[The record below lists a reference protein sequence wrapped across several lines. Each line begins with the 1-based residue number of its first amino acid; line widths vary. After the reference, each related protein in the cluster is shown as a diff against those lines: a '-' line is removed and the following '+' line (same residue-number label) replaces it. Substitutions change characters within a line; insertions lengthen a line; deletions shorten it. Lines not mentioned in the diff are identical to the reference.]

1 VSADYVQR
9 IERAGIL
16 EGSTSPVLAIQR
28 ENLTSTAG
36 AALIAALNA
45 ELSGRYPEVDAN
57 HFRLDGEEVV
67 EDRGAFL
74 VAYSANRPIGCGAIR
89 LLDEGMAE
97 IKRMYVVPQA
107 RGTGTA
113 YMLLDALQAETR
125 RLGATRIVL
134 ETGRRQPEALS
145 LYLRAGFVRVPQ
157 YGEYLGSP
165 LSVCMAR
172 LLHPA
177 RTAPTLGTARLVLST
192 LTPDDAEPLFA
203 YRSDPEVQRYQYFE
217 PKSVDD
223 ALAFIAAED
232 DDLPEWHQLGIR
244 LRESAELIGDVGFK
258 LSPND
263 SGRAELGVTL
273 APAFQRH
280 GFATEA
286 VTALVGHLSGD
297 RDVRQVFVSIDPRN
311 TASSDL
317 FKRLGF
323 RMEALLRGSLWFKG
337 EWVDDAIYAKS
348 CPPARLIGICGD
360 DCAAC
365 PRFIATQTEDPREF
379 EKVRDLWVRLGL
391 RPPDFPAEKLAC
403 RGCSPANDC
412 AYPEMQA
419 CAHAKSLA
427 HCGRC
432 AEYPCPLIAAA
443 FERSD
448 QFRARVEEICE
459 PAEAAAIIR
468 AFLSKKQNLEALED
482 A

>member
-9 IERAGIL
+9 IEQPKDPG
-16 EGSTSPVLAIQR
+16 GPTSQAVTIQR
-28 ENLTSTAG
+28 ENLASTAG
-36 AALIAALNA
+36 AALITALNA
-45 ELSGRYPEVDAN
+45 ELSGRYPEVNAN
-57 HFRLDGEEVV
+57 HFRLDTDEVA

-74 VAYSANRPIGCGAIR
+74 VAYSANVPIGCGAIR
-89 LLDEGMAE
+89 LLDEATAE
-97 IKRMYVVPQA
+97 IKRMYVAPEA
-107 RGTGTA
+107 RGTGA
-113 YMLLDALQAETR
+113 ARFLLDALQTESR

-165 LSVCMAR
+165 LSVCMAK

-203 YRSDPEVQRYQYFE
+203 YRSDLEVQRYQYFE
-217 PKSVDD
+217 PKSVGD
-223 ALAFIAAED
+223 AQAFIAAED

-263 SGRAELGVTL
+263 AGRAELGVTL

-280 GFATEA
+280 GFAAEA
-286 VTALVGHLSGD
+286 VSALVGHLFDD
-297 RDVRQVFVSIDPRN
+297 RDVRQVFASIDPRN
-311 TASSDL
+311 TASSGL

-323 RMEALLRGSLWFKG
+323 RMETLLRGSLWFKG
-337 EWVDDAIYAKS
+337 EWADDAIYAKS
-348 CPPARLIGICGD
+348 RPPVRLIGICGD
-360 DCAAC
+360 DCTAC
-365 PRFIATQTEDPREF
+365 PRLVATQTEDPREL
-379 EKVRDLWVRLGL
+379 ERVKDLWVRLSL
-391 RPPDFPAEKLAC
+391 RPPDFPADRLAC
-403 RGCSPANDC
+403 RGCSPKNEC

-419 CAHAKSLA
+419 CTRGRSLP

-432 AEYPCPLIAAA
+432 PEYPCCLIAAA
-443 FERSD
+443 FKRSE
-448 QFRARVEEICE
+448 QFRARVEQVCE
-459 PAEAAAIIR
+459 PGEAAAIVQ
-468 AFLSKKQNLEALED
+468 AFLSKRQNLEALED